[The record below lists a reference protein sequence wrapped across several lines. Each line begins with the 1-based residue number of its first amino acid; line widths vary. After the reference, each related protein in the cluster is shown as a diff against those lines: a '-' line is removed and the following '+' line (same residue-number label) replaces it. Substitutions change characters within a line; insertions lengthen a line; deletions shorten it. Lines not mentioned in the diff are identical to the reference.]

1 MGLIWLGTKAARG
14 PCWLYPYLAMQG
26 ELIHVFGSFAS
37 IPLMANSLVLSS
49 GPAGDLQAFRPLP
62 NGGLASHSL
71 AYKSTRL
78 IARAVNGMQM
88 ALAEAYINGME
99 IPDSLYRAMLH
110 GTMPTLFRSFP
121 GLLAPY
127 EWVLTESDRLAE
139 SSGELM
145 KIQYDLPQTMLNGML
160 GDWEPIYPKYS
171 MGLWENGAAD
181 LEESQKQMIDQL
193 IERLGIEDGDHI
205 LDFGCG
211 WGCVPN
217 YIMSKFANVRFTGVN
232 LSHQQCTYMRAKMN
246 DPRSQLSSGRFT
258 LLEGDLN
265 DIEFAEKFDKIV
277 SVGVF
282 CHVGNLT
289 QSLQKLA
296 SLLKPQGRALIHIIT
311 VRIPNNM
318 SSGFTH
324 KYIFPHGRYW
334 NHDAIP
340 SHSRDLK
347 TVKRWY
353 INGMNYHQTLTHWL
367 HRFDAR
373 QSEFQGL
380 DYGMDYARFRRIW
393 RFYLL
398 LLGTIFATCDGEYNG
413 NGQNLLTHA
422 DASGPG

>member
-1 MGLIWLGTKAARG
+1 
-14 PCWLYPYLAMQG
+14 MQG

-78 IARAVNGMQM
+78 MARAVNGMQM

-353 INGMNYHQTLTHWL
+353 INGMNYHQTLTQWL

-413 NGQNLLTHA
+413 NGQYLLTHA
-422 DASGPG
+422 DASGLG